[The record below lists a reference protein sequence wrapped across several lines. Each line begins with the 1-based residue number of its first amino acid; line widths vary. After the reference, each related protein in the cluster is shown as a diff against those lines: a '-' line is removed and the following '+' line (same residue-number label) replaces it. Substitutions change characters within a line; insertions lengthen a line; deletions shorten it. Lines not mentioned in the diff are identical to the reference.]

1 MLAPHRAQADN
12 AYFHHRRP
20 DSPLPAKLLHFRNRL
35 APATIT
41 CMSQGEVLELGRQAM
56 LVGLQVALPILIAA
70 LIVGLM
76 VSVFQAVTQ
85 IQEMTLQFI
94 PKMIAVGLVVLF
106 AGGWMLTQMVEFTVR
121 VFTNL
126 PPR

>member
-1 MLAPHRAQADN
+1 
-12 AYFHHRRP
+12 
-20 DSPLPAKLLHFRNRL
+20 
-35 APATIT
+35 
-41 CMSQGEVLELGRQAM
+41 MSQGEVLELARQAM

-94 PKMIAVGLVVLF
+94 PKMIAVGLVALF
-106 AGGWMLTQMVEFTVR
+106 AGGWMLTQVVEFTVR

>member
-1 MLAPHRAQADN
+1 
-12 AYFHHRRP
+12 
-20 DSPLPAKLLHFRNRL
+20 
-35 APATIT
+35 
-41 CMSQGEVLELGRQAM
+41 MSQSEVLELARQAM
-56 LVGLQVALPILIAA
+56 LIGLQAAMPILIAA
-70 LIVGLM
+70 LIVGLL

-94 PKMIAVGLVVLF
+94 PKMIAVGLVMLV
-106 AGGWMLTQMVEFTVR
+106 AGGWMLTQVVEFTVR

>member
-1 MLAPHRAQADN
+1 
-12 AYFHHRRP
+12 
-20 DSPLPAKLLHFRNRL
+20 
-35 APATIT
+35 
-41 CMSQGEVLELGRQAM
+41 MSQSEVLELARQAM
-56 LVGLQVALPILIAA
+56 LIGLQAAMPILIAA
-70 LIVGLM
+70 LIVGLL

-94 PKMIAVGLVVLF
+94 PKMIAVGLVVLV
-106 AGGWMLTQMVEFTVR
+106 AGGWMLTQVVEFTVR